1 MVDILP
7 WCVLGTKSCIF
18 RLKSEKKS
26 KNPLD
31 FTEKLQICYRNVTVV
46 HKFYNF
52 VTYIL
57 ILLTNGFLSATM
69 TP

>member
-1 MVDILP
+1 MP
-7 WCVLGTKSCIF
+7 KCVLGTKSCIF
-18 RLKSEKKS
+18 RLKSEESGKKV
-26 KNPLD
+26 LD

-52 VTYIL
+52 VTYNL